1 MNICTAYI
9 FITELNQVESV
20 YSIIIQ
26 LRDLEL
32 LFNEGLK
39 GWFVLMCAIAVI

>member
-1 MNICTAYI
+1 MNICTTYI
-9 FITELNQVESV
+9 FISELNQVESV
-20 YSIIIQ
+20 YSIQ